1 MAKIKCKVN
10 EDLTIVL
17 DNVQKTHGHDDSLPF
32 QADIYVKSEKLG
44 FPKLTR
50 VGYAFNDGWGGDT
63 IIKSASHQ
71 HILNTINGILMNN
84 YQIHI
89 KRHEITWAVRL
100 EYLVSIMAERS
111 IYGHKTKMDIMDMED
126 CEKIEPLQYPKANG
140 QKYTYAKCL
149 IQLPLDSEEILVALA
164 PRENL
169 GIEKGSEVDKTI
181 FHYFNG
187 YEELLEQ
194 LTKQPVFTSADDFNI
209 KSIIELI

>member
-1 MAKIKCKVN
+1 MAKIECKVN

-17 DNVQKTHGHDDSLPF
+17 DNVQKTYGHDDSLPF

-44 FPKLTR
+44 LPKSTR
-50 VGYAFNDGWGGDT
+50 LGYAFNDGWGGDT
-63 IIKSASHQ
+63 E
-71 HILNTINGILMNN
+71 INGVQYPDILKNLNEYLKQN
-84 YQIHI
+84 YQIRI
-89 KRHEITWAVRL
+89 KKPEITWAVRL
-100 EYLVSIMAERS
+100 DYLVSIMAEHS
-111 IYGHKTKMDIMDMED
+111 IYEHKTKMDIMDMEN
-126 CEKIEPLQYPKANG
+126 CEKIEPLQYPKVDG

-149 IQLPLDSEEILVALA
+149 IQLPLDNKEILVALA

-169 GIEKGSEVDKTI
+169 GIKKGSKVDKTI

-194 LTKQPVFTSADDFNI
+194 LTKQPVFTSTDDFNI

>member
-84 YQIHI
+84 YQIHLI
-89 KRHEITWAVRL
+89 YMTVPGSLMNELQEKTLKNSYVR
-100 EYLVSIMAERS
+100 
-111 IYGHKTKMDIMDMED
+111 
-126 CEKIEPLQYPKANG
+126 
-140 QKYTYAKCL
+140 
-149 IQLPLDSEEILVALA
+149 IL
-164 PRENL
+164 
-169 GIEKGSEVDKTI
+169 
-181 FHYFNG
+181 
-187 YEELLEQ
+187 
-194 LTKQPVFTSADDFNI
+194 
-209 KSIIELI
+209 